1 VMSSGVFKR
10 IVGACVIILMSG
22 CGEEKMNEKIWGQH
36 SDIQFDGSA
45 GARKKAIEL
54 LDNVLKE
61 QGDLGVY
68 GDLSDGVEVLIKD
81 MNIRIVQ
88 EKDNYSID
96 IYPKHT
102 SGGHDFSFT
111 IDSKTGKRSDVVIG
125 EVLPEPDID
134 I

>member
-1 VMSSGVFKR
+1 
-10 IVGACVIILMSG
+10 
-22 CGEEKMNEKIWGQH
+22 MNDKIGFQH

-45 GARKKAIEL
+45 RARRKAIEL

-68 GDLSDGVEVLIKD
+68 GDLSDGIEVLLKD

-88 EKDNYSID
+88 DKNHYSID
-96 IYPKHT
+96 IYPKNA

-111 IDSKTGKRSDVVIG
+111 IDSKTGKRSGVVIG
-125 EVLPEPDID
+125 EVLPEPGID

>member
-1 VMSSGVFKR
+1 MS
-10 IVGACVIILMSG
+10 
-22 CGEEKMNEKIWGQH
+22 
-36 SDIQFDGSA
+36 SDIQFDGSPK
-45 GARKKAIEL
+45 ARDKAIEF

-88 EKDNYSID
+88 EKDHYAID
-96 IYPKHT
+96 IYPKT
-102 SGGHDFSFT
+102 ASGGHDFSFT
-111 IDSKTGKRSDVVIG
+111 IDSKTGKRSGVVVG

>member
-1 VMSSGVFKR
+1 MS
-10 IVGACVIILMSG
+10 
-22 CGEEKMNEKIWGQH
+22 N
-36 SDIQFDGSA
+36 DIQFDGSTR
-45 GARKKAIEL
+45 ARRKAIEL

-88 EKDNYSID
+88 EKDLYFID
-96 IYPKHT
+96 IYPKNT

-111 IDSKTGKRSDVVIG
+111 IDSKTGKRSDVVVG

-134 I
+134 S